1 MSTFRL
7 SLVLLTVL
15 LRLNN
20 ACEEQDFHLLY
31 QVFHPW
37 LRLVLVPETPCN
49 SISSVSHTV
58 SRLKHTYC
66 IHIAQEQTNLMNS
79 PTSTITHFA
88 EHSTRLYDCK
98 SCILNLQTGDWKF
111 FFFLFIS
118 HILTIIFFLQAV
130 ERQRAQDASVRNIFR
145 SLFPA
150 VFVSKQRISSLINPY
165 DSPHRI

>member
-1 MSTFRL
+1 M
-7 SLVLLTVL
+7 LLTVL

-31 QVFHPW
+31 QVFHRW

-58 SRLKHTYC
+58 SRLKYTYDVW
-66 IHIAQEQTNLMNS
+66 HIAQEHINLMNS
-79 PTSTITHFA
+79 RTSTMTHFV

-98 SCILNLQTGDWKF
+98 SYILNSIYKRVTENDF
-111 FFFLFIS
+111 FFCLFHTYKLS
-118 HILTIIFFLQAV
+118 FVFLQAV

-145 SLFPA
+145 SLFLA
-150 VFVSKQRISSLINPY
+150 IFVSKQRISLLINPY
-165 DSPHRI
+165 DSPHRK